1 MQIKKILLILGIS
14 AMVLS
19 GCASTD
25 QNIRE
30 VGIQEED
37 PSFVL
42 ENINSNKKP
51 LEEIIV
57 FNQKGVTIRKEG
69 NNLVLSMPEA
79 ILFDFDKS
87 EVKDSV
93 KDSLNILGKALTEN
107 KDIKIK
113 INGHTDFIGTD
124 QYNLGLSVKR
134 ANAIKNYLAG
144 RGVSRN
150 NISIEGYGKQSPV
163 ASNATSTG
171 RAQNR
176 RVEFII
182 SRNDVVF

>member
-1 MQIKKILLILGIS
+1 MKKLLLILGITTF
-14 AMVLS
+14 LLG

-25 QNIRE
+25 KNIRE
-30 VGIQEED
+30 IDIEEGD
-37 PSFVL
+37 TSYVL
-42 ENINSNKKP
+42 TDINSKKKP

-57 FNQKGVTIRKEG
+57 FNQAGVTIKKEG

-79 ILFDFDKS
+79 ILFDFDKTQ
-87 EVKDSV
+87 VKEGV
-93 KDSLNILGKALTEN
+93 KGSLNTLAKALEEN

-113 INGHTDFIGTD
+113 INGHTDYIGTD
-124 QYNLGLSVKR
+124 QYNLGLSMRR
-134 ANAIKNYLAG
+134 AYSIKNYLAN
-144 RGVSRN
+144 RGVDRS

-163 ASNATSTG
+163 ASNETAAG

-182 SRNDVVF
+182 SRNDVIF

>member
-1 MQIKKILLILGIS
+1 MKKMLLILGITVGLL
-14 AMVLS
+14 A
-19 GCASTD
+19 GCSSTD
-25 QNIRE
+25 SNIKE
-30 VGIQEED
+30 INIQEED

-57 FNQKGVTIRKEG
+57 FNQEGVTIRKEG

-79 ILFDFDKS
+79 ILFDFDKA
-87 EVKDSV
+87 EVKNSV
-93 KDSLNILGKALTEN
+93 KGSLDILSKALREN
-107 KDIKIK
+107 NDIKLK
-113 INGHTDFIGTD
+113 IDGHTDYIGTD
-124 QYNLGLSVKR
+124 QYNLVLSVKR
-134 ANAIKNYLAG
+134 ANAIKSYLTSN
-144 RGVSRN
+144 GVNKN
-150 NISIEGYGKQSPV
+150 NISIEGYGKQNPV

-182 SRNDVVF
+182 SRTDVIF

>member
-1 MQIKKILLILGIS
+1 MKKLLLILGMT
-14 AMVLS
+14 AALLS

-25 QNIRE
+25 RNIRE
-30 VGIQEED
+30 IDIQEED
-37 PSFVL
+37 PTFVL
-42 ENINSNKKP
+42 ENVNSTKRP

-57 FNQKGVTIRKEG
+57 FDQKGVTIRKEG

-79 ILFDFDKS
+79 ILFDFDKAQ
-87 EVKDSV
+87 VKNSV
-93 KDSLNILGKALTEN
+93 KGSLNTLGKALTEN
-107 KDIKIK
+107 RDIKIK
-113 INGHTDFIGTD
+113 INGHTDYIGTD
-124 QYNLGLSVKR
+124 QYNLGLSIRR
-134 ANAIKNYLAG
+134 ANAIKDYLAG
-144 RGVSRN
+144 RGVNRN
-150 NISIEGYGKQSPV
+150 NISIEGYGKQSPI